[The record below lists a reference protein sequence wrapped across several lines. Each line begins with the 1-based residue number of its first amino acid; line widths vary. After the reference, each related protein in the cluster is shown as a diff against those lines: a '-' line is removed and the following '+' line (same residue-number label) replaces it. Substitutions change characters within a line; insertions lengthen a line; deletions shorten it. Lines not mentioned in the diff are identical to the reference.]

1 MKIKGYVDSFSY
13 RNPDSSFGIFTFV
26 SEELEEGEL
35 KCVGPVYGLDEG
47 DYLEVD
53 GIKVVHPTYGPQIKM
68 SSFRILP
75 PDESRSAL
83 KYLSSGAIKG
93 IGPVLALR
101 IFHKFKDDTFRILD
115 EEPEMLAQIS
125 GISERMARNIG
136 VQVAEKRDLREAMIY
151 LAQFGISNSMA
162 AKIYKRYKTDLYRI
176 FKENPYKLAED
187 IRGIGFKTADEI
199 ADKAGIAK
207 NAPGRIRGGII
218 YCLGQNELNG
228 NTCMDKS
235 ELRTNC
241 AELMNLSEEEVENC
255 FIPLIMEQKIVIRSD
270 MVFLAATYRAEL
282 YAASKLKSLQEIF
295 EHTDVRSRSKVS
307 KKVEDLCEKENLSM
321 DEVQK
326 DAVVAATETGVFIL
340 TGGPGTGK
348 TTTIKA
354 MIRYFDEQGKEVF
367 LCAPTGRAAKRMEEA
382 TGYEAKTIHRLLEV
396 SGSDGEDEEVAVFG
410 RCENNP
416 LEADVII
423 VDEVSMVDVF
433 LFKALLA
440 AVPEGCRLILSGDAA
455 QLPSVGPG
463 NVLKDLLRT
472 GLFTHVT
479 LEKIYR
485 QAQGGDIVANADLIR
500 RGISPEWQT
509 DGEDFFF
516 VPRERAETV
525 CRDLVLLM
533 KERIPAKFK
542 IPTRQIQV
550 LTPMKAGNLG
560 VQALNALLQQEL
572 NPPAPGKN
580 EMKRG
585 DVTFRLG
592 DKVMQIKN
600 NYDAKWNIRGINE
613 ISIADGEGI
622 FNGDTGIITS
632 VSLFDKSLVVRFDDD
647 REVEY
652 EKDML
657 DELELAYAVTIHK
670 SQGSEYPAVIL
681 PLLDGPRMLFNR
693 NLLYTAVTRGTKCVM
708 VLGLLDTLEKMVHTD
723 GEQRRLTG
731 FGERLK
737 EVFADGG

>member
-1 MKIKGYVDSFSY
+1 M
-13 RNPDSSFGIFTFV
+13 
-26 SEELEEGEL
+26 
-35 KCVGPVYGLDEG
+35 
-47 DYLEVD
+47 
-53 GIKVVHPTYGPQIKM
+53 
-68 SSFRILP
+68 
-75 PDESRSAL
+75 
-83 KYLSSGAIKG
+83 
-93 IGPVLALR
+93 
-101 IFHKFKDDTFRILD
+101 
-115 EEPEMLAQIS
+115 
-125 GISERMARNIG
+125 
-136 VQVAEKRDLREAMIY
+136 
-151 LAQFGISNSMA
+151 
-162 AKIYKRYKTDLYRI
+162 
-176 FKENPYKLAED
+176 
-187 IRGIGFKTADEI
+187 
-199 ADKAGIAK
+199 
-207 NAPGRIRGGII
+207 
-218 YCLGQNELNG
+218 
-228 NTCMDKS
+228 
-235 ELRTNC
+235 
-241 AELMNLSEEEVENC
+241 
-255 FIPLIMEQKIVIRSD
+255 
-270 MVFLAATYRAEL
+270 
-282 YAASKLKSLQEIF
+282 
-295 EHTDVRSRSKVS
+295 
-307 KKVEDLCEKENLSM
+307 
-321 DEVQK
+321 
-326 DAVVAATETGVFIL
+326 
-340 TGGPGTGK
+340 
-348 TTTIKA
+348 
-354 MIRYFDEQGKEVF
+354 
-367 LCAPTGRAAKRMEEA
+367 
-382 TGYEAKTIHRLLEV
+382 
-396 SGSDGEDEEVAVFG
+396 
-410 RCENNP
+410 
-416 LEADVII
+416 
-423 VDEVSMVDVF
+423 
-433 LFKALLA
+433 FKALLA

-622 FNGDTGIITS
+622 FNGDTGIITA

>member
-83 KYLSSGAIKG
+83 KYLSFGAIKG

-235 ELRTNC
+235 ELRTTC

-255 FIPLIMEQKIVIRSD
+255 FIPLIMEQKIAIRSD

-479 LEKIYR
+479 LEMIYR

-622 FNGDTGIITS
+622 FNGDTGIITA